1 VAFRKPGESEDPS
14 VTQGVK
20 NSSPLEEP
28 SIAPVERHELGEL
41 VKLIRELAEFEK
53 LLDQAVATESSLEAA
68 LFCDRPVPQAIL
80 ARVQGEI
87 VGFAL
92 FFHNFSTFLGR
103 SGLYLEDLY
112 VRPQYRGKGYGDAL
126 LRHLARVAVERGCGR
141 MEWAVLNW
149 NQRAIDFYRKMGAR
163 PMNEWTVFRL
173 DGDSLLRACMDA
185 Q

>member
-1 VAFRKPGESEDPS
+1 MA
-14 VTQGVK
+14 
-20 NSSPLEEP
+20 
-28 SIAPVERHELGEL
+28 RHELGEL

-53 LLDQAVATESSLEAA
+53 LLDQAVVTESSLEAA
-68 LFCDRPVPQAIL
+68 LFCERPVAEAVL
-80 ARVQGEI
+80 ARVYGEI

-92 FFHNFSTFLGR
+92 YFHNFSTFLGR
-103 SGLYLEDLY
+103 PGLYLEDLY
-112 VRPQYRGKGYGDAL
+112 VRPRYRGKGHGDAL
-126 LRHLARVAVERGCGR
+126 LRHLARLAIARGCGR

-173 DGDSLLRACMDA
+173 DGESLTTAGIDP

>member
-1 VAFRKPGESEDPS
+1 VASRKAGQSEDRS
-14 VTQGVK
+14 VTEGLK
-20 NSSPLEEP
+20 NVSRLEGL
-28 SIAPVERHELGEL
+28 SIAPVGRHELGEL

-53 LLDQAVATESSLEAA
+53 LLEQVVATEGSLEAA
-68 LFCDRPVPQAIL
+68 LFCDRPVAQAIL
-80 ARVQGEI
+80 ARVHGEI

-103 SGLYLEDLY
+103 PGLYLEDLY

-141 MEWAVLNW
+141 MEWSVLNW

-173 DGDSLLRACMDA
+173 DGDSLVRAGMDA